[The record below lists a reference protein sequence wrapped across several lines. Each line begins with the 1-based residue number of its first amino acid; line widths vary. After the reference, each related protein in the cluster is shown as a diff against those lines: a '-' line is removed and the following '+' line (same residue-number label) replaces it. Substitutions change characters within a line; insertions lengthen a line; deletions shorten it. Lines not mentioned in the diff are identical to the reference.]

1 MQRRDF
7 LRYSALGAAASVL
20 PVSAL
25 GAAPASAGS
34 KKTSA
39 NGKIQMGFIG
49 LGQQA
54 MYLLSSFMA
63 MDDVRVVAGCDVY
76 DVKRDRFVR
85 RVKDYYGKKGERKV
99 KVDVYE
105 DYQELL
111 ARPDIDAVVI
121 ATPDHQHAIIAIAA
135 CKAGKDIYLEK
146 PATLTVYEGQQ
157 LVKAVRK
164 YNRILQMG
172 SQQRSSE
179 EFIHAANL
187 AREGELGQIRKLK
200 VYVGRN
206 NVNPYTPA
214 PVPCNLPHMDVPAG
228 LNWDKWL
235 GPLPESVY
243 YHSDL
248 DPIVNEEHDEQLWGA
263 WRWYSPSGGGLMT
276 DWGAHMF
283 DVAQWALGK
292 DGSGPVEVIPPGYS
306 FYEHLTF
313 KYDNGVV
320 VSEEP
325 FDGTTPG
332 VQIYGDEGWVKVS
345 RGKYEASHP
354 RFNMPQSQDDADVP
368 YEIKAGHHRQ
378 FINAIRSRIDP
389 NVPIEVGHSS
399 CTVCNLGN
407 IAMELGRPFKWNP
420 IVQKCMHDEEAS
432 RLLHYT
438 YRPGYS
444 QLLDV

>member
-7 LRYSALGAAASVL
+7 LRVSALGAAASVL
-20 PVSAL
+20 PFSAV
-25 GAAPASAGS
+25 GASAVTR
-34 KKTSA
+34 KKASA
-39 NGKIQMGFIG
+39 NDKIQMGFIG

-76 DVKRDRFVR
+76 DVKRERFVR
-85 RVKDYYGKKGERKV
+85 RVKEYYGQKGERKV

-105 DYQELL
+105 DYQDLL

-135 CKAGKDIYLEK
+135 CQAGKDIYLEK

-206 NVNPYTPA
+206 DVNPYTAA
-214 PVPCNLPHMDVPAG
+214 PVPCKLPHMEVPAG

-248 DPIVNEEHDEQLWGA
+248 DPIVNEEHDEELWGA
-263 WRWYSPSGGGLMT
+263 WRWYCPSGGGLMT

-306 FYEHLTF
+306 FYDHLTF

-325 FDGTTPG
+325 FDGSTPG
-332 VQIYGDEGWVKVS
+332 VQIFGDEGWVKVS
-345 RGKYEASHP
+345 RGKFEASHP
-354 RFNMPQSQDDADVP
+354 RFNMPETQDDADVP
-368 YEIKAGHHRQ
+368 YEIKAGHHRR
-378 FINAIRSRIDP
+378 FIDAIRSRIDP

-407 IAMELGRPFKWNP
+407 IAMALGRPFTWNP
-420 IVQKCMHDEEAS
+420 IVQKCMHDEEAT
-432 RLLHYT
+432 RLLHYE
-438 YRPGYS
+438 YRPGYA
-444 QLLDV
+444 QLLEV